1 MFEILKDPKII
12 RDPIHEYIE
21 IKHQVI
27 LECIDSKEFQR
38 LRRIRQLGGTA
49 QVFPTGEHSRFTHAL
64 GVYHLIT
71 RLLKVVPEL
80 KEILSE
86 FDQISLLLAG
96 LLHDVG
102 HGPFSHT
109 FEQITGVSHEV
120 RSKQI
125 ILGDSEI
132 NQALIKANPKL
143 PEAVVAILNQT
154 HPNPLLNQIVVG
166 QLDVD
171 RMDYLLRDAYF
182 TGVSYGNFDLGKI
195 IHSILVFEN
204 QLVIKESAIHAVED
218 YIMARYH
225 MYWQVYFHPISRS
238 FEIMLIKLLTRI
250 KDLYQIDKSLVKDL
264 NMFTILFEEFPLSNE
279 EFYLL
284 DESSWTYG
292 ISQLSKHSDI
302 ILSDLSKRLL
312 KRNLFIDVP
321 YQDLKSKQAVS
332 LSLTAKGYDPKY
344 YLAKD
349 VAIARP
355 YYPYLM
361 DKNVIWVLT
370 NQQVKELSAV
380 SEIVQ
385 AIIKGEDKQVAKLFF
400 PKL

>member
-1 MFEILKDPKII
+1 MFETLIDPKII

-154 HPNPLLNQIVVG
+154 HSNPLLNQIVVG

-321 YQDLKSKQAVS
+321 YQDLKSEQAVS
-332 LSLTAKGYDPKY
+332 LSLTSKGYDPKY